1 MEQIVA
7 YCGIVC
13 SDCPAFK
20 ATQAD
25 DDAERRRVAKQWTEQ
40 YGAEHT
46 MEDINCDG
54 CLSKGPRIYRHCRTC
69 EIRNCGLNRHVENC
83 AYCEDYACGKLAKLF
98 AEYQPA
104 KDVLDGI
111 RASGK

>member
-1 MEQIVA
+1 MERIVA

-40 YGAEHT
+40 YGAEHKI
-46 MEDINCDG
+46 EDINCDG
-54 CLSKGPRIYRHCRTC
+54 CLSTGPRIYRHCRAC